1 MSPTQ
6 PAVFRSLPETSR
18 AIDEGTLQLSPRA
31 RLLGAMLDA
40 VARRGYAATTVAD
53 VVTLAGTSRRSFYE
67 HFADKDAAYVEA
79 YAFAAD
85 LLFDR
90 LEAAPDLPALLETYL
105 ETLASVPSVARAFL
119 LEVRTASPAARER
132 HRQMVDRFAGLLPDG
147 DEHRRVAAVA
157 AVEEIVSREIRDG
170 RAERLSELRAP
181 LVDVVERLLVTRRGT

>member
-1 MSPTQ
+1 MTATP

-18 AIDEGTLQLSPRA
+18 AIHDGTLQLSPRA

-40 VARRGYAATTVAD
+40 VAKRGYATTTVAD

-67 HFADKDAAYVEA
+67 HFADKDDAYVEA
-79 YAFAAD
+79 YAFAAQ

-90 LEAAPDLPALLETYL
+90 LEAAPDLPALLTTYL
-105 ETLASVPSVARAFL
+105 DTLASVPSVARAFV
-119 LEVRTASPAARER
+119 LEVRTASPAARDR
-132 HRQMVDRFAGLLPDG
+132 HREMVDRFAGLLPDG

-170 RAERLSELRAP
+170 RAETLPELKDR
-181 LVDVVERLLVTRRGT
+181 LVDVVERLLR

>member
-1 MSPTQ
+1 MSGTQ

-67 HFADKDAAYVEA
+67 HFADKDAAYVDA

-85 LLFDR
+85 LLFER
-90 LEAAPDLPALLETYL
+90 LEPAPDVAALLETYL
-105 ETLASVPSVARAFL
+105 QTLASVPSVACAFV
-119 LEVRTASPAARER
+119 LEVRTASEAARER
-132 HRQMVDRFAGLLPDG
+132 HRGMVDRFAALLPDA
-147 DEHRRVAAVA
+147 EPHLRVAAVA
-157 AVEEIVSREIRDG
+157 AVEEIVAREIRDG
-170 RAERLSELRAP
+170 RAEALPELKDR
-181 LVDVVERLLVTRRGT
+181 LVDVVERLLH